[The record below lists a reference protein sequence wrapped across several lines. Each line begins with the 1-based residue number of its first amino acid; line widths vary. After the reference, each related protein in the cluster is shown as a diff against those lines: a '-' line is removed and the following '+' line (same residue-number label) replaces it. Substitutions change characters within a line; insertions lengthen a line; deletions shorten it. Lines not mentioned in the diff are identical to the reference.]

1 MPRKRTGELYR
12 SSGRWFARVTVHT
25 DGAAH
30 RKRVDLNTEVV
41 AVARA
46 RLARVLAGDAEA
58 TSDETFE
65 QAARRTQ
72 PYWVDANGKP
82 IATAYERLSR
92 LERYAFPVIGAWKI
106 LRVKAP
112 QVSEVLRAAA
122 VGGLGRSAV
131 KHLLDDMA
139 AVFVALWR
147 EDAIAEAAIPT
158 RKVLIPPEAKAD
170 GRPRVVLTD
179 DEIERFL
186 AWPELPLWL
195 RAMCLASRTLGGMR
209 TSDLHRWDWTQVDRE
224 GWAWAEVPRPK
235 TKSATRLVIPDV
247 LVPVLY
253 DWWLASGGPVR
264 GPVFPSRR
272 GLAKGR
278 RQGKRSHARE
288 LRRALWEAGVRRG
301 ETRETDPLQTDT
313 DETRRVDFHS
323 FRRAYCGGLAIA
335 GVNNQLAMALAG
347 HRSPQTHQRYIRL
360 VQALEAPAAAL
371 PAVSATG
378 WPKRPGSK

>member
-1 MPRKRTGELYR
+1 MPRPRSGELYR
-12 SSGRWFARVTVHT
+12 SRGRWFARVTVRT
-25 DGAAH
+25 EGAAH

-46 RLARVLAGDAEA
+46 KLARLLAGDSEA

-65 QAARRTQ
+65 QAARRTC
-72 PYWVDANGKP
+72 AA
-82 IATAYERLSR
+82 ATIVTAAERLSR
-92 LERYAFPVIGAWKI
+92 LSRYAFPI
-106 LRVKAP
+106 LGDVPAVRVKAP
-112 QVSEVLRAAA
+112 LVSSVLLAAA

-147 EDAIAEAAIPT
+147 EDAIAAAAIPT

-179 DEIERFL
+179 EEIERFL

-195 RAMCLASRTLGGMR
+195 RCMCLASRTLGGMR
-209 TSDLHRWDWTQVDRE
+209 TSDLHRWDWVQVDTE

-235 TKSATRLVIPDV
+235 TKSATRLVPPDV
-247 LVPVLY
+247 LVPVLRA
-253 DWWLASGGPVR
+253 WWIASGRPTH
-264 GPVFPSRR
+264 GPVFPRR
-272 GLAKGR
+272 AGPAKGR
-278 RQGKRSHARE
+278 AHGKRSHVRE

-313 DETRRVDFHS
+313 ATTRRLDFHG
-323 FRRAYCGGLAIA
+323 FRRAFATGLARA
-335 GVNNQLAMALAG
+335 GVNVQTAMALAG
-347 HRSPQTHQRYIRL
+347 HRSPQTHQRYVRL
-360 VQALEAPAAAL
+360 VETLEAPAAAL
-371 PAVSATG
+371 PSLSLKG
-378 WPKRPGSK
+378 RER